1 MRAFD
6 TRWLVVEPMAIA
18 LLRATTVRLRI
29 LGNEMIKNVGKYE
42 SRTVSKLPLVFKRT
56 RTTTTI
62 VTHHACDDC
71 TLTTTLTRGLAL
83 ARLCIGTTS
92 MHLY

>member
-1 MRAFD
+1 MR
-6 TRWLVVEPMAIA
+6 VKI
-18 LLRATTVRLRI
+18 I
-29 LGNEMIKNVGKYE
+29 GNEMIQNVGKYE
-42 SRTVSKLPLVFKRT
+42 PRTVSKLPLVFKRI

-71 TLTTTLTRGLAL
+71 TLTTSLTRGLAL